1 MSKIG
6 SNIRKIRTV
15 KGLNQSQFAELFNLN
30 RARIGAY
37 EEGRAEPKI
46 DVVIEIAKYF
56 SIPLN
61 DIFVKDLTVNQLTH
75 FDLVPNTSTKGKGIT
90 DNSIQQLHFLSSA
103 QLLNQN
109 LLHQAMENLED
120 LYRFSFPGSANN
132 GNMWIELSG
141 VKIKTGNQLAP
152 FGAIVSTEEVP
163 KSNALIIAITD
174 EQIYLGNYISGKTN
188 LKLTLGTTE
197 IELSKVKYHF
207 PVKLVIQKTLGD
219 VVSIDSQLKQLEER
233 VSKLEKTK

>member
-15 KGLNQSQFAELFNLN
+15 KGLNQSQFAELFDLN

-103 QLLNQN
+103 QLLNQS
-109 LLHQAMENLED
+109 LLHQAMENLEN
-120 LYRFSFPGSANN
+120 LYRFSFPASANN

-141 VKIKTGNQLAP
+141 VKIKTGSQLGP
-152 FGAIVSTEEVP
+152 FGAIVSTEEAP
-163 KSNALIIAITD
+163 EPNALIIAITD
-174 EQIYLGNYISGKTN
+174 DQIYLGNYISGKTN
-188 LKLTLGTTE
+188 LKLTLGSAE

-207 PVKLVIQKTLGD
+207 PVKLVIQKTLGA

-233 VSKLEKTK
+233 ISNLEKTK

>member
-15 KGLNQSQFAELFNLN
+15 KGLNQSQFAELFDLN

-90 DNSIQQLHFLSSA
+90 DNSIQ
-103 QLLNQN
+103 
-109 LLHQAMENLED
+109 
-120 LYRFSFPGSANN
+120 
-132 GNMWIELSG
+132 
-141 VKIKTGNQLAP
+141 
-152 FGAIVSTEEVP
+152 
-163 KSNALIIAITD
+163 
-174 EQIYLGNYISGKTN
+174 
-188 LKLTLGTTE
+188 
-197 IELSKVKYHF
+197 
-207 PVKLVIQKTLGD
+207 
-219 VVSIDSQLKQLEER
+219 
-233 VSKLEKTK
+233 